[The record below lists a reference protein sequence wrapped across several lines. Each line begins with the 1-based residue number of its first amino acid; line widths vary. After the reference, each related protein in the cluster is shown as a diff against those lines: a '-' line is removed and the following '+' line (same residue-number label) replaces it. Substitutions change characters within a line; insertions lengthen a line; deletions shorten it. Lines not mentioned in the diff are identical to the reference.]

1 MQGLL
6 NYLQQLPAAQGV
18 AGALGAGARA
28 VTVYG
33 VAGTQASYLAAALA
47 HPARPVCVVTPGEKE
62 AGEIA
67 QDLRTLLAGRGVFL
81 LVPWEIIPVRVVAY
95 SRHIVNARLVA
106 LQGLASAPSP
116 VVVAS
121 VEALARR
128 LVPVTVLRRGREIRE
143 GEDHDPEA
151 LARELVELGYEP
163 VAQVEVPGQFSR
175 RGGILDVFPPTNQEP
190 CRLEFFGDEVVS
202 LRTFDPATQRSVGR
216 AAGVS
221 IVPAREMLLTPERW
235 EEGEGRLAAAFTAQE
250 RRLEG
255 EARRRLR
262 ALRETVLS
270 HVAARSYFPGCEE
283 FLAYFYPE
291 AVTLFD
297 YFPPETPV
305 LLCEPARIQEVA
317 AVMAAQR
324 AESYTT
330 FVRDGEALPGQ
341 FEAFVDWPALAAR
354 IERQPRVITSF
365 AAPAGGGIPGRT
377 LPFEGRSL
385 AGVHGR
391 PEALAE
397 DVRRWKRK
405 GYAVVLFAGT
415 PERGAR
421 VLDVLRED
429 GVEAYF
435 RHEIDTLAPGDVV
448 VCDGGITSG
457 CEFPGIRL
465 ALAGER
471 EIFGGRVLPRR
482 HLRRAGPRTLEE
494 LDLRQGDYVVHIQH
508 GIGRYRGIVPLEIEG
523 VRREYLLLE
532 YAGDDRLYVPVDQL
546 GLVQKYV
553 GAEGETPRLS
563 RLGSGEWARTR
574 RRVREAVREVARD
587 LLNLYAA
594 RQSRPGH
601 AFSPDGPWQQ
611 DFEAAFPYEETPDQ
625 LRAVAEIKADME
637 KPRPMDRLLC
647 GDVGYGKTEVAMRAA
662 FKAVMDG
669 KQVALL
675 VPTTVLA
682 QQHYL
687 TFTRRFSGYP
697 VKIEMLSRFKSPAEQ
712 KRIVKA
718 LARGTVDIVIGTHR
732 LISDD
737 VRFANL
743 GLLIIDEEQRF
754 GVVHKEKLKLAYPEV
769 DVLTLSATPI
779 PRTLYMSL
787 VGIRDTSLLETP
799 PLNRFPVQT
808 YVLEEDPVIIR
819 EAINRELARGGQV
832 YFVHNRVQDLEEVA
846 AWVQSLAP
854 EARLAVAHGQMD
866 EEELERVMLDFVAGK
881 YDILV
886 CTTIIEAGL
895 DIGNVNTLIVK
906 NADQFGLAQLYQLRG
921 RVGRS
926 NRLAYA
932 YFTFSRDRVL
942 NEAAE
947 KRLEAIR
954 DFTDF
959 GAGFKIAKRDLEIR
973 GAGNLLGTE
982 QHGHIAAV
990 GFDLYCRLM
999 AEAVREMRGE
1009 APEETVETV
1018 VELPVTAYL
1027 PSDYVHDGDQ
1037 KVRLYYALAGARDP
1051 AQVEDL
1057 RGELVDRFGTPPA
1070 AVENLLAVSRLRALG
1085 KKLKVKSISRQGKF
1099 YRIIFAPGHPLTGE
1113 KLVGVAQKFPRKLKF
1128 REEDGT
1134 FEIWMEA
1141 GRTGRADGE
1150 AIMEI
1155 EAFLANMA

>member
-1 MQGLL
+1 MQGLI
-6 NYLQQLPAAQGV
+6 NYLQQLPAARAVGQALASGACALTVGGV
-18 AGALGAGARA
+18 AGA
-28 VTVYG
+28 
-33 VAGTQASYLAAALA
+33 QAAFLAAALA
-47 HPARPVCVVTPGEKE
+47 HPARPVCLITPGEKE

-67 QDLRTLLAGRGVFL
+67 RDLRTILAGRGVFL
-81 LVPWEIIPVRVVAY
+81 LPPWEIIPVRVVAY
-95 SRHIVNARLVA
+95 SKLVVNARLVA
-106 LQGLASAPSP
+106 LHGMASSPCPVLVAP
-116 VVVAS
+116 

-128 LVPVTVLRRGREIRE
+128 LAPPETLRRRYTLKVGDNSE
-143 GEDHDPEA
+143 PEA
-151 LARELVELGYEP
+151 LGKLLLALGYE
-163 VAQVEVPGQFSR
+163 VRAQVEAAGQFSR
-175 RGGILDVFPPTNQEP
+175 RGGIVDVFPPGAGEP
-190 CRLEFFGDEVVS
+190 YRIEFFGDEVVS
-202 LRTFDPATQRSVGR
+202 IRSFEPATQRSVGEKQSVCI
-216 AAGVS
+216 G
-221 IVPAREMLLTPERW
+221 PAREMLLAPDRW
-235 EEGEGRLAAAFTAQE
+235 EEGRRRLAAAFAAQANK
-250 RRLEG
+250 LAG
-255 EARRRLR
+255 EAQKRLR
-262 ALRETVLS
+262 ALQETVMG
-270 HVAARSYFPGCEE
+270 HVETQAYFPGIEE
-283 FLAYFYPE
+283 FLSYFYPE
-291 AVTLFD
+291 AVTVLD
-297 YFPPETPV
+297 YLPAGTPV
-305 LLCEPARIQEVA
+305 ILCEPARIREVG
-317 AVMAAQR
+317 AVMATQR
-324 AESYTT
+324 AESYAT
-330 FVRDGEALPGQ
+330 FIRDGEALPGQ
-341 FEAFVDWPALAAR
+341 YEAFLDWATLAAR
-354 IERQPRVITSF
+354 LERAPRIITSF
-365 AAPAGGGIPGRT
+365 APPAADGAGRAV
-377 LPFEGRSL
+377 PFEGKAL
-385 AGVHGR
+385 AGVQGR

-397 DVRRWKRK
+397 DVRRWKRR

-415 PERGAR
+415 AERGAR

-429 GVEAYF
+429 GIEARF
-435 RHEIDTLAPGDVV
+435 SSRVDALAPGDIV
-448 VCDGGITSG
+448 VCDGSISTG

-465 ALAGER
+465 ALVGER
-471 EIFGGRVLPRR
+471 EIFGGRALPKKPRR
-482 HLRRAGPRTLEE
+482 PAGPRTLEE
-494 LDLRQGDYVVHIQH
+494 LDLRVGDYAVHVQH
-508 GIGRYRGIVPLEIEG
+508 GIGRYRGIVELEIEG
-523 VRREYLLLE
+523 VRREYLLLQ
-532 YAGDDRLYVPVDQL
+532 YAGDDKLYVPVDQL

-553 GAEGETPRLS
+553 GAEGEAPRLS

-574 RRVREAVREVARD
+574 RRVKEAVREMAHD

-594 RQSRPGH
+594 RQTRRGY
-601 AFSPDGPWQQ
+601 AFAPDGPWQH

-669 KQVALL
+669 KQVAVL

-682 QQHYL
+682 QQHYI
-687 TFTRRFSGYP
+687 TFTRRFAGYP
-697 VKIEMLSRFKSPAEQ
+697 VKIEMLSRFKSHAEQ
-712 KRIVKA
+712 KRIVRA

-743 GLLIIDEEQRF
+743 GLLIVDEEQRF

-799 PLNRFPVQT
+799 PQNRFPVQT

-832 YFVHNRVQDLEEVA
+832 YFVHNRVQDLDEVA
-846 AWVQSLAP
+846 AWVQGLVP

-866 EEELERVMLDFVAGK
+866 EEELERVMLDFVAGE

-906 NADQFGLAQLYQLRG
+906 HADQFGLAQLYQLRG

-926 NRLAYA
+926 DRLAYA
-932 YFTFSRDRVL
+932 YFTFRRDKIL

-999 AEAVREMRGE
+999 AEAVREMKGE
-1009 APEETVETV
+1009 APDTEVETV

-1037 KVRLYYALAGARDP
+1037 KVRVYYTLANARDP
-1051 AQVEDL
+1051 ADVEEM
-1057 RGELVDRFGTPPA
+1057 REELADRFGAPPPP
-1070 AVENLLAVSRLRALG
+1070 VENLLAVSRLRALG
-1085 KKLKVKSISRQGKF
+1085 KKLKVRSISQHGKF
-1099 YRIIFAPGHPLTGE
+1099 YRIVFAPGHTLTGE
-1113 KLVGVAQKFPRKLKF
+1113 KLVGVAQKFPRALKF
-1128 REEDGT
+1128 REENGD
-1134 FEIWMEA
+1134 FEIWMEGRVGAA
-1141 GRTGRADGE
+1141 GGE
-1150 AIMEI
+1150 AVSEI
-1155 EAFLANMA
+1155 EAFLASMV

>member
-1 MQGLL
+1 MQGLI
-6 NYLQQLPAAQGV
+6 NYLQQLPAARAVDQG
-18 AGALGAGARA
+18 LDAGARA
-28 VTVYG
+28 LTVYG
-33 VAGTQASYLAAALA
+33 VAGTQAALLAAALA
-47 HPARPVCVVTPGEKE
+47 HPSRPVCVITPGERE

-67 QDLRTLLAGRGVFL
+67 HDLRTILAGRGVFL
-81 LVPWEIIPVRVVAY
+81 LLSWEIIPVRVVAY
-95 SRHIVNARLVA
+95 SKLVVNARLAA
-106 LQGLASAPSP
+106 LHGLAWTSCP

-121 VEALARR
+121 IEALARR
-128 LVPVTVLRRGREIRE
+128 LVPPEVLRKKCALKVG
-143 GEDHDPEA
+143 DNCDPET
-151 LARELVELGYEP
+151 LARELVGLGYEA
-163 VAQVEVPGQFSR
+163 VAQVEVAGQFSR
-175 RGGILDVFPPTNQEP
+175 RGGILDVFPPDAGEP
-190 CRLEFFGDEVVS
+190 YRLEFFGDEVVS
-202 LRTFDPATQRSVGR
+202 IRAFDPATQRSVKAEEQVCIG
-216 AAGVS
+216 
-221 IVPAREMLLTPERW
+221 PAREVLISPDRW
-235 EEGEGRLAAAFTAQE
+235 EEGERRLGAAFAAQE
-250 RRLEG
+250 RKLAG
-255 EARRRLR
+255 EARGRLR
-262 ALRETVLS
+262 ALRERVMT
-270 HVAARSYFPGCEE
+270 HVGTQAYFPGIEE
-283 FLAYFYPE
+283 FLTYFYPE
-291 AVTLFD
+291 AVTLFE
-297 YFPPETPV
+297 YLPAETPV
-305 LLCEPARIQEVA
+305 ILSEPARIQEVA
-317 AVMAAQR
+317 VVMARQR

-330 FVRDGEALPGQ
+330 FIRDGEALPGQ
-341 FEAFVDWPALAAR
+341 YEAFLEWPALAAR
-354 IERQPRVITSF
+354 LERVPRVITSF
-365 AAPAGGGIPGRT
+365 TPPGASAGAARAI
-377 LPFEGRSL
+377 PFEGKTL
-385 AGVHGR
+385 AGAQGR
-391 PEALAE
+391 PEALVE
-397 DVRRWKRK
+397 DVRRWKRR

-415 PERGAR
+415 AERGAR

-429 GVEAYF
+429 GVEARF
-435 RHEIDTLAPGDVV
+435 HPRVDTLAPGDIVI
-448 VCDGGITSG
+448 CDGSISTG

-465 ALAGER
+465 VLVGER
-471 EIFGGRVLPRR
+471 EIFGGRVLPKK
-482 HLRRAGPRTLEE
+482 LRRPIGPRTLEE
-494 LDLRQGDYVVHIQH
+494 LDLRIGDYAVHVQH
-508 GIGRYRGIVPLEIEG
+508 GIGRYQGIVELEIEG
-523 VRREYLLLE
+523 VRREYLLLQ
-532 YAGDDRLYVPVDQL
+532 YAGDDKLYVPVDQL

-553 GAEGETPRLS
+553 GAEGEMPRLS

-574 RRVREAVREVARD
+574 RRVKEAVREMARD
-587 LLNLYAA
+587 LLHLYAA
-594 RQSRPGH
+594 RQTKRGY
-601 AFSPDGPWQQ
+601 AFSPDGPWQR

-625 LRAVAEIKADME
+625 LRAIAEIKADME

-669 KQVALL
+669 KQVAVL

-682 QQHYL
+682 QQHYI
-687 TFTRRFSGYP
+687 TFAQRFAGYP
-697 VKIEMLSRFKSPAEQ
+697 VKIEMLSRFKSPTEQ

-718 LARGTVDIVIGTHR
+718 LVRGTVDIVIGTHR

-799 PLNRFPVQT
+799 PQNRFPVQT

-832 YFVHNRVQDLEEVA
+832 YFVHNRVQDLDEVA
-846 AWVQSLAP
+846 AWVQNLVP

-866 EEELERVMLDFVAGK
+866 EEKLERVMLDFVAGK

-926 NRLAYA
+926 DRLAYA
-932 YFTFSRDRVL
+932 YFTFRRDKVL

-954 DFTDF
+954 DFTEF

-999 AEAVREMRGE
+999 AEAVREMKGE
-1009 APEETVETV
+1009 APETTVETV

-1027 PSDYVHDGDQ
+1027 PSDYIHDGDQ
-1037 KVRLYYALAGARDP
+1037 KVRVYYTLANARDP
-1051 AQVEDL
+1051 ADVEDM
-1057 RGELVDRFGTPPA
+1057 RGELVDRFGPPPPP
-1070 AVENLLAVSRLRALG
+1070 VENLLAVSRLRALG
-1085 KKLKVKSISRQGKF
+1085 KKLKVRSISQQGKF
-1099 YRIIFAPGHPLTGE
+1099 YRIVFAPGHSLTGE
-1113 KLVGVAQKFPRKLKF
+1113 KLVGVAQKFPRGLKF
-1128 REEDGT
+1128 REENGD

-1141 GRTGRADGE
+1141 RAGAASRE
-1150 AIMEI
+1150 VVTEI
-1155 EAFLANMA
+1155 EAVLASMV